1 VRRSRAGARAA
12 TFSASA
18 LVALVSMAGEA
29 VAAQPARDA
38 ARGTDDRG
46 EVEPEDVALFLPRA
60 AFFLPA
66 RVTQLVALPIRA
78 GLGFVEAHH
87 VIEHVEDFF
96 YNDARTA
103 AVVPTLSLGS
113 GLGLQVGAR
122 AFHEA
127 LGSAAERG
135 EVAATWGLHEEHVY
149 RLSFEA
155 PRIDDTPLWVETKT
169 TFETHP
175 RLRFFGIGDD
185 GPRAL
190 AGSDLDPRAA
200 GVESFYRHQRLR
212 QVSTLGIALGRPG
225 LELRPGVRGR
235 FARHDFDRG
244 DGLADGDRSLEDVY
258 DTALVTGYEFGAT
271 LAEVEGIAVF
281 DARDAKGATANG
293 FYAEAFGGGAL
304 PFGDVRFAHFGAELT
319 GYVDLYR
326 GDRVL
331 VLRAALDAVEG
342 SADRVPFFALPD
354 LGGAHRL
361 RGYPLGRFRDEKA
374 LFGTVEYHYPI
385 HELLAGSVYVDVGE
399 VAADFAGLVRD
410 PELHVGGGAGL
421 VMRSKS
427 RVIVTLDVAGGDGVQ
442 VYLTTDP
449 LRAFADR
456 DDEL

>member
-1 VRRSRAGARAA
+1 MKRLRAGAH
-12 TFSASA
+12 TSA
-18 LVALVSMAGEA
+18 LGARAL
-29 VAAQPARDA
+29 AALIALRGDALAAEPARDA
-38 ARGTDDRG
+38 SRGTDERA

-60 AFFLPA
+60 VLFVPA
-66 RVTQLVALPIRA
+66 RVTQLVAIPIR
-78 GLGFVEAHH
+78 GSLGFVESHH
-87 VIEHVEDFF
+87 VIEHVEEFF
-96 YNDARTA
+96 YNDAGTA

-122 AFHEA
+122 GFHEA
-127 LGSAAERG
+127 LGSQREQG
-135 EVAATWGLHEEHVY
+135 EVAATWGLHGEHVY
-149 RLSFEA
+149 RISFEA
-155 PRIDDTPLWVETKT
+155 PRVDGTPLWVETKT

-175 RLRFFGIGDD
+175 RLRFFGMGDD
-185 GPRAL
+185 GPRAV

-200 GVESFYRHQRLR
+200 EVEAFYRHQRLR
-212 QVSTLGIALGRPG
+212 QVTTLGIALGRPG
-225 LELRPGVRGR
+225 LELRPGIRGR
-235 FARHDFDRG
+235 FARHDFDRA
-244 DGLADGDRSLEDVY
+244 DGLADGERSLEDVY
-258 DTALVTGYEFGAT
+258 DTALVTGYDFGAT
-271 LAEVEGIAVF
+271 LAEVEGVAVL
-281 DARDAKGATANG
+281 DTRDAKGATANG

-304 PFGDVRFAHFGAELT
+304 PLGDVRFAHLGVELT

-331 VLRAALDAVEG
+331 VLRAALDAVVG
-342 SADRVPFFALPD
+342 GAGAVPFSALPD

-385 HELLAGSVYVDVGE
+385 HELLAGSVYVDFGE
-399 VAADFAGLVRD
+399 VDEEFAGLVSA

-421 VMRSKS
+421 VMRSKR
-427 RVIVTLDVAGGDGVQ
+427 RVIVTLDVAGGDGIQ